1 MKQLGKFSIG
11 VGDRFGKEGAAQI
24 SAAVELKKQAG
35 IDVALV
41 LNKSNREHKIIG
53 TTPADQRKAV
63 DTAIARTG
71 WKGAHFVDADHI
83 GLGTVD
89 SFLEYC
95 DFYTIDVAD
104 FIGQGADVAAVNAFV
119 EGHRSLIGTIS
130 VPGIKEKL
138 NITEGLLRST
148 ATTYLSAAKEAAR
161 VYRHV
166 LEKKGEGT
174 FITEVS
180 MDETATPQLPAEL
193 LIVLAALADEKIP
206 LRTVAPKFS
215 GRFNKGVEYV
225 GDPQAFLKEF
235 REDVAVVAYG
245 VAHFGLPADLKLSI
259 HSGSDKF
266 ALYRGI
272 GQILRETGAGL
283 HLKTAGTTWLEELVG
298 LAEAGGE
305 GLNIAKQIY
314 RIAYDRHEELVGP
327 YESVVDIDRAR
338 LPKPSEVDAWSGA
351 DYAAALRHVRSE
363 KRFNPDFRQYLHV
376 SYKVAAE
383 LGDTFIG
390 ALEKNRESVERN
402 VRENLFERHLK
413 PLFMGA

>member
-1 MKQLGKFSIG
+1 MKQLGRFSIG

-24 SAAVELKKQAG
+24 SAAAELKKQAG
-35 IDVALV
+35 IDVSLV
-41 LNKSNREHKIIG
+41 WNKSNREHKIIG
-53 TTPADQRKAV
+53 TSPADQRKAA
-63 DTAIARTG
+63 DGAIDRTG
-71 WKGAHFVDADHI
+71 WKGAYFVDADHI

-89 SFLEYC
+89 SFLDYC

-104 FIGQGADVAAVNAFV
+104 FIGKGADAEAVNTFI

-138 NITEGLLRST
+138 DITEGLLRST

-166 LEKKGEGT
+166 RDKKGEGT
-174 FITEVS
+174 FVTEVS
-180 MDETATPQLPAEL
+180 MDETAAPQLPAEL
-193 LIVLAALADEKIP
+193 LIILAALADEKIP
-206 LRTVAPKFS
+206 LQTVAPKFS

-235 REDVAVVAYG
+235 REDVAVVAYA

-272 GQILRETGAGL
+272 GRILRETGAGV

-298 LAEAGGE
+298 LAEAGGA
-305 GLNIAKQIY
+305 GLNMAKQIY

-338 LPKPSEVDAWSGA
+338 LPTPAEVDAWSGA
-351 DYAAALRHVRSE
+351 DYAAALRHVQSE

-383 LGDTFIG
+383 LGDTFIQ